1 MTLVT
6 VAIMCVVVVLAGLVL
21 IGELRTDYDRRRLRE
36 RSGEAYRSGFIP
48 PTDSSLSVG
57 LPVDTG
63 HGSCGGAGYG
73 HGGGSCDGGGHGG

>member
-1 MTLVT
+1 MPLMT
-6 VAIMCVVVVLAGLVL
+6 VAIMSVIVVLAGLVL
-21 IGELRTDYDRRRLRE
+21 IGELRTDYGRRRLRE
-36 RSGEAYRSGFIP
+36 RTGEGDSAGFISP
-48 PTDSSLSVG
+48 ADSSISVG